1 MSFDEKES
9 YDENGLEE
17 TSGYKV
23 TDAEG
28 WDNTLGMGEVAEKTK
43 GNIILGLI
51 GAAICS
57 LAGVAIWVV
66 IYQLGYIASISGIVM
81 TICALWGYEKFGG
94 KLDKV
99 GVILSFIIV
108 LVMIYVANRLTY
120 TIEVYKYFHEEYDL
134 SFLDSFKALTVF
146 LEDGEVKRSYLA
158 DLGMGYLFCLIGS
171 VGRFIGV
178 FKGTKGE

>member
-1 MSFDEKES
+1 MSFDGKETYEES
-9 YDENGLEE
+9 GLEE

-23 TDAEG
+23 SDAEG
-28 WDNTLGMGEVAEKTK
+28 WDNTLGMGQAAEKIK
-43 GNIILGLI
+43 GNILLGLL

-57 LAGVAIWVV
+57 LAGVAIWIV

-108 LVMIYVANRLTY
+108 VVMIYVANRLTY
-120 TIEVYKYFHEEYDL
+120 TIEVYKYFHKEYDL
-134 SFLDSFKALTVF
+134 SFLDSFKALSLF
-146 LEDGEVKRSYLA
+146 LEDSEVKRSYLS

-171 VGRFIGV
+171 VSRFIRI
-178 FKGTKGE
+178 FKGAKGE